1 MRPRDSEPR
10 WQVDVRRRAGVGCVL
25 LLVMFGSAIAT
36 AAEPAPLP
44 SLPATRYVPPAEPPP
59 PDPMRVRWAVD
70 VPIIGIGA
78 TIWAAGGL
86 MGREL
91 RWAGCGACDPA
102 GLNPL
107 DRTVLGNHNH
117 AAKIVSDVGYI
128 TLAAAPF
135 VLDLGDALLQRARD
149 PSAGRS
155 RHLRAW
161 GKDAVVLLEVLVV
174 DGALTNLVKFAVR
187 RPRPYSYD
195 PDTTVGDPTAE
206 EARLSFFSGHTST
219 TFALATAY
227 AYLFQVRHPRS
238 RWVAPVWVLGLSL
251 ASVTGVARVE
261 AGKHFWT
268 DVLAGAAVGAAVGLL
283 VPVLHRNRTP
293 GAPRV
298 SLAPMR
304 PGLSLV
310 LSGRF

>member
-1 MRPRDSEPR
+1 M
-10 WQVDVRRRAGVGCVL
+10 
-25 LLVMFGSAIAT
+25 
-36 AAEPAPLP
+36 
-44 SLPATRYVPPAEPPP
+44 
-59 PDPMRVRWAVD
+59 
-70 VPIIGIGA
+70 
-78 TIWAAGGL
+78 
-86 MGREL
+86 
-91 RWAGCGACDPA
+91 
-102 GLNPL
+102 
-107 DRTVLGNHNH
+107 
-117 AAKIVSDVGYI
+117 
-128 TLAAAPF
+128 
-135 VLDLGDALLQRARD
+135 
-149 PSAGRS
+149 
-155 RHLRAW
+155 
-161 GKDAVVLLEVLVV
+161 
-174 DGALTNLVKFAVR
+174 KFAVR